1 MFEFEI
7 EIIINKKT
15 ICETITADTFR
26 EALDFASLKY
36 PHADYIELA

>member
-7 EIIINKKT
+7 EIIINRKSV
-15 ICETITADTFR
+15 CETISADTFR
-26 EALDFASLKY
+26 EALEFASMKY